1 MESARETTEGL
12 GGFGA
17 RLRGIESIIKQAMQ
31 QHSNLTLNFNF
42 YDGASIGQHIERT
55 DTSNMW
61 MNSRCERNVEKV
73 YTDNQIALALS
84 RIVGK
89 GKAIDS
95 KQKWAGAHWL
105 LRWECGFPSKAQ
117 DFCDKIAT
125 LPLPDD
131 LEFQCDY
138 RNIREISTLSFM
150 FEDPRHLESVRYS
163 KNDESVFFQ
172 MKEVVIALQ
181 KELNKISQNR
191 I

>member
-1 MESARETTEGL
+1 MENVKEATEGL

-17 RLRGIESIIKQAMQ
+17 RLRSIESIIKQALQ

-42 YDGASIGQHIERT
+42 YEGASIGQHIERT
-55 DTSNMW
+55 ETSNMW
-61 MNSRCERNVEKV
+61 MGNGEKKKAGNT
-73 YTDNQIALALS
+73 YSDTQIAHALS

-89 GKAIDS
+89 GKPIDS

-105 LRWECGFPSKAQ
+105 LRWECGYPVKPQ
-117 DFCDKIAT
+117 EFCDKIAS

-131 LEFQCDY
+131 LEYKCEY

-150 FEDPRHLESVRYS
+150 NEDPRFMDSVRYS
-163 KNDESVFFQ
+163 KNDEAVFFQ

-181 KELNKISQNR
+181 RELSKMTH
-191 I
+191 

>member
-105 LRWECGFPSKAQ
+105 LRWECGYPAKPQ

-125 LPLPDD
+125 LPLPEE
-131 LEFQCDY
+131 LEIKCDY
-138 RNIREISTLSFM
+138 NNIRQLSTLSFM
-150 FEDPRHLESVRYS
+150 NKDPRQMELVKYS
-163 KNDESVFFQ
+163 KNDEAMFFQ
-172 MKEVVIALQ
+172 MREVVYALQ
-181 KELNKISQNR
+181 QELQNLSDMEM
-191 I
+191 